1 MMLHVKNGSQQIRNT
16 PVKVKQISSMYKQK
30 GEKEIEDDNLSIRD
44 ILTKFDNIS
53 KSHGTDRFV
62 NIHRIKYQ
70 RTEKIKQLI
79 TIYIIYHY

>member
-44 ILTKFDNIS
+44 ITKFDNIS
-53 KSHGTDRFV
+53 KSHSTDRFV

>member
-16 PVKVKQISSMYKQK
+16 PVKVKQISSIYEQK

-53 KSHGTDRFV
+53 KSHGTDRSST
-62 NIHRIKYQ
+62 Y
-70 RTEKIKQLI
+70 TELSINELKKLNNL
-79 TIYIIYHY
+79 